1 MSEEKSARDQLVGE
15 VMGLG
20 VDDILALCYSF
31 QHTGASDR
39 SGERLRLY
47 VDVLR
52 RRGGQRAQFAS
63 CLICFDLARQGDPSF
78 QSEFALL
85 ADTMRTL
92 AEDEQFVTSLI
103 GEDPYLSFVWELCQ
117 AQLDEM
123 DPRLNGDALFEQTS
137 GGITDLGDVEE
148 IVTFDL
154 LSDDDFVEDFDIT
167 IENAAMWREFDEAVE
182 RFLGGT
188 VGVPVYDPEAG
199 FRLHNSGDIERLEQF
214 IQTLDSLREFVPLAR
229 GFRALALLFYGTHLR
244 SKSLF
249 GTLNERKQALLRAG
263 LDEFVE
269 SAEEV
274 WKVAGVFG
282 QLHAAP
288 DAWCRI
294 VDVVADYAAWKGED
308 PQNLE
313 KGAAHYAAVE
323 RLVERQPRLMQNR
336 RMGAR
341 E

>member
-1 MSEEKSARDQLVGE
+1 MPEEKSARDQLVDE

-39 SGERLRLY
+39 SSDRLRLY

-78 QSEFALL
+78 QAEFALL
-85 ADTMRTL
+85 ADTMRSL
-92 AEDEQFVTSLI
+92 AEDAQLVGSLV
-103 GEDPYLSFVWELCQ
+103 GEDPYLSFVWELCE

-123 DPRLNGDALFEQTS
+123 DPRLNGDAFFEQTPS
-137 GGITDLGDVEE
+137 GITDLGEVEE

-199 FRLHNSGDIERLEQF
+199 FRLHNSRDIERIERF

-249 GTLNERKQALLRAG
+249 GTLNQRKQALLRAG
-263 LDEFVE
+263 LDEYME

-274 WKVAGVFG
+274 WKVAGVFN

-288 DAWCRI
+288 DAWYRI
-294 VDVVADYAAWKGED
+294 VDVVADYVAWKGEAPMNAQRKAND
-308 PQNLE
+308 
-313 KGAAHYAAVE
+313 YDAVE
-323 RLVERQPRLMQNR
+323 RLLERQPAMMKNR